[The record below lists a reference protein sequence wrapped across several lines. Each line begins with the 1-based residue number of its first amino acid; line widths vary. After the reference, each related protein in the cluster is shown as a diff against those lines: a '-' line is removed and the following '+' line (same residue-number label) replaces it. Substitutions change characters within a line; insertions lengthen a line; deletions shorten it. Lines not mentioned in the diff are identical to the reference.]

1 MSDGSS
7 DLFYNVQFSREFSI
21 NGQNN
26 IIDKMI
32 INENLIN
39 EITDSSTPIQPDIQP
54 DFFEEDIC
62 YINVYPI
69 IIGVFATVVVTIG
82 IYILI
87 RYI

>member
-7 DLFYNVQFSREFSI
+7 DLFYNVQFSRELSI
-21 NGQNN
+21 NGQSN
-26 IIDKMI
+26 IINEMI

-39 EITDSSTPIQPDIQP
+39 ETTDSSTPIQPDI
-54 DFFEEDIC
+54 FEEDIC

-69 IIGVFATVVVTIG
+69 IAGVFATVVVTIG

>member
-21 NGQNN
+21 NGQSN
-26 IIDKMI
+26 IMDEMI
-32 INENLIN
+32 IKENLIN

-54 DFFEEDIC
+54 DIFEEDIC

-69 IIGVFATVVVTIG
+69 IAGVFASVGITICIYMLVT
-82 IYILI
+82 YL
-87 RYI
+87 

>member
-21 NGQNN
+21 NGQSN
-26 IIDKMI
+26 IIDEMI
-32 INENLIN
+32 INKNLIN
-39 EITDSSTPIQPDIQP
+39 ETTDSITPIQPDI
-54 DFFEEDIC
+54 FEEDIC

-69 IIGVFATVVVTIG
+69 IAGVFATVVVTIG